1 MAVNTEE
8 TKAGKS
14 GSVSFIVNQAKKEL
28 AALTKLELS
37 TVMGITKEGA
47 EWLVTMEMVEKRS
60 IPDGMDLLGAYEVH
74 MDNSGQVLNFNRIS
88 IRKRGDTG

>member
-8 TKAGKS
+8 AKAGKS

-37 TVMGITKEGA
+37 TVMGVTKEGA
-47 EWLVTMEMVEKRS
+47 EWLVTMEMVEKKS